1 MPPAWT
7 QVDNSND
14 CLKKYKPSSPS
25 DALHYEVCVPLSKPT
40 ECSQPTWWE
49 LATALEAIP
58 REELVSARPPAY
70 LEIEGV
76 RDCLD
81 EYQSEESSHKE
92 ACLPTKRPKNL
103 CNPDSWDRLVQVW
116 EGIQCPET
124 NSLLL
129 GGNRLSRPKYLSVA
143 GE

>member
-1 MPPAWT
+1 M
-7 QVDNSND
+7 
-14 CLKKYKPSSPS
+14 CSPFKTNRV
-25 DALHYEVCVPLSKPT
+25 LPT
-40 ECSQPTWWE
+40 YLVG
-49 LATALEAIP
+49 LATALEAVP

-92 ACLPTKRPKNL
+92 ACLPAKRPKTF

-116 EGIQCPET
+116 EGIQCPEA
-124 NSLLL
+124 NSVLL
-129 GGNRLSRPKYLSVA
+129 GGNRLSRPKYLSVP